1 MVVMKKY
8 CNKFTLVEILAVVAL
23 IGILTAIG
31 FGAYTYAMNSA
42 KESSTKAL
50 IKRLESGLESCRTK
64 FGYFPATC
72 TTGNQPQRRFMALKF
87 EQNNDGEIDNII
99 VALVNNN
106 GNISST
112 PFFTFPTE
120 MRQEFL
126 KVVEAET
133 LKKSLERGGSNQE
146 VLIDG
151 WGGVIYYAYPGF
163 INETGFDLVSAG
175 PNGRFGNTSGGS
187 ATPETVRDRYYDTST
202 NEKNCDDITN
212 F

>member
-1 MVVMKKY
+1 MKKY

-64 FGYFPATC
+64 FGYFPATSSG
-72 TTGNQPQRRFMALKF
+72 TTRDFKRLRFTKNSTTQL
-87 EQNNDGEIDNII
+87 IDDIHI
-99 VALVNNN
+99 
-106 GNISST
+106 ISSDGT
-112 PFFTFPTE
+112 NFFQFPAE

-126 KVVEAET
+126 KVVEGET
-133 LKKSLERGGSNQE
+133 LKKNLERSGSNADIL
-146 VLIDG
+146 VDG
-151 WGGVIYYAYPGF
+151 WGGMIYYAYPGC

-175 PNGRFGNTSGGS
+175 PDGRFGNTSGGS
-187 ATPETVRDRYYDTST
+187 ATPENTRNRYYDTST

>member
-1 MVVMKKY
+1 MKKY

-64 FGYFPATC
+64 FGYFPATSSG
-72 TTGNQPQRRFMALKF
+72 TTRDFKRLKF
-87 EQNNDGEIDNII
+87 TKNSTTQLIDDIYI
-99 VALVNNN
+99 
-106 GNISST
+106 ISSDGT
-112 PFFTFPTE
+112 NFFQFPAE

-126 KVVEAET
+126 KVVEGET
-133 LKKSLERGGSNQE
+133 LKKNLERSGSNADIL
-146 VLIDG
+146 VDG
-151 WGGVIYYAYPGF
+151 WGGMIYYAYPGF
-163 INETGFDLVSAG
+163 INETGVDLVSAG
-175 PNGRFGNTSGGS
+175 AAGRFGNTSGGS
-187 ATPETVRDRYYDTST
+187 ATPENTRNRYYDTST
-202 NEKNCDDITN
+202 NEKNCDDIAN

>member
-64 FGYFPATC
+64 FGYFPATSSG
-72 TTGNQPQRRFMALKF
+72 TTKDFKRLKF
-87 EQNNDGEIDNII
+87 HTNSTSQLIDDIYI
-99 VALVNNN
+99 VSSN
-106 GNISST
+106 GST
-112 PFFTFPTE
+112 SFTFPAD

-126 KVVEAET
+126 KVVEGET
-133 LKKSLERGGSNQE
+133 LKKNLEKNGSNAGM
-146 VLIDG
+146 LIDG
-151 WGGVIYYAYPGF
+151 WGGEIYYAYPGF

-175 PNGRFGNTSGGS
+175 PDSRFGNTSGGS
-187 ATPETVRDRYYDTST
+187 ATPENTRNRYYDTST